1 MDFEKE
7 KKKVKKRLILSL
19 KKRNPQYDWLYFL
32 MAGLILTN
40 TSAFLD
46 VLIQAFNPTPTKI
59 TTIIVTIIALVS
71 TIIGCISFSK
81 MFFCLIGSEK
91 RDFLPQKELRLRE
104 DEISYYLSLYD
115 YFKKDSRFR
124 NFVKETVQKFSNE
137 KINSFHELNDKSLSL
152 SLNLIMEE
160 NESKTRK
167 KIQELELER
176 EKINKKI
183 IEKKEKIG
191 MVEIEYNISND

>member
-19 KKRNPQYDWLYFL
+19 KKRNSQYDWLYFL

-71 TIIGCISFSK
+71 TIIGCISFAK
-81 MFFCLIGSEK
+81 MFFCFIGSEK
-91 RDFLPQKELRLRE
+91 RDFLSQKELRLRE

-115 YFKKDSRFR
+115 CFKKDSRFR
-124 NFVKETVQKFSNE
+124 KFVKETVEKLSNE
-137 KINSFHELNDKSLSL
+137 KINSFHALNDKSLSL

-191 MVEIEYNISND
+191 MEEIEYNISND

>member
-183 IEKKEKIG
+183 TEKKEKIG